1 MSVWTV
7 APVMEMPSGDH
18 LDQEPRPELGLLGF
32 TVITSYADGLP
43 LVFCG
48 VAAAAWANAEAA
60 MAMPPAAQSSK
71 ALMQEFIERERRR
84 SMGRTFLSQAGSP
97 YCLSAAR

>member
-18 LDQEPRPELGLLGF
+18 LDRNETRAGF
-32 TVITSYADGLP
+32 ARFHRNNV
-43 LVFCG
+43 VCG
-48 VAAAAWANAEAA
+48 RFAARFLWVAAAAWANAEAA
-60 MAMPPAAQSSK
+60 MAMP
-71 ALMQEFIERERRR
+71 RRR
-84 SMGRTFLSQAGSP
+84 RAARLSCRSSLNGKDAGPWADFLSQAGSP